1 MTCTLAVGDTRSTRK
16 GHTPPQGGEE
26 ATMSVSSF
34 EPKGNYI
41 DGQWVMPS
49 DTSSISSINPADSSQ
64 VVLRAPTS
72 PDYV

>member
-1 MTCTLAVGDTRSTRK
+1 
-16 GHTPPQGGEE
+16 
-26 ATMSVSSF
+26 MSVSSF